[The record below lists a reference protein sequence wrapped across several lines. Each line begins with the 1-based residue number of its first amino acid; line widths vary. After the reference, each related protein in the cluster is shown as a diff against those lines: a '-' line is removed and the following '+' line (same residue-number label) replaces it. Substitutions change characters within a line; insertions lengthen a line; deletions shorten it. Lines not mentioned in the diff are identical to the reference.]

1 MTTTTTTTH
10 SPKHSRLVTVSPVYY
25 GWIVWL
31 AASIGWVAS
40 APGQSF
46 TVALFF
52 DFFIEDFG
60 LSRTLVSSLYGG
72 GTFVASLSLTFIGR
86 LIDRYGNRRM
96 SVVIALCFAIVLVLM
111 SFVTGPITLFLGF
124 LAIRGFGQGS
134 MTLVNTTVIAE
145 WFKSLR
151 GRVMSFSIVGFSLF
165 QAIYVPFVARQ
176 LEARDWREVWVLLG
190 VSVAV
195 FVIPILLIFIRNKP
209 EEYGLIPDGP
219 PRSTAK
225 TPTDETSDADDLPEI
240 SWTLDEAM
248 RTHIFWVF
256 LIGRIISPAWGTGLI
271 IHQISIFEGLGY
283 AARVAADTYA
293 IIVLVSAGS
302 AIVFGWLVD
311 RIRPGW
317 VLAIQ
322 LVALIVAMWA
332 ATVMT
337 GDGLRFL
344 YALSFGL
351 VMGGGGVIDSAV
363 WTNVFGRAHQGSI
376 RGFVMTVLVAGTAI
390 GPVIFGLGYDMWG
403 AYTGVL
409 YLGIAISL
417 VAVAASL
424 LVDQPQDK
432 TSA

>member
-1 MTTTTTTTH
+1 MTTTTTTPP
-10 SPKHSRLVTVSPVYY
+10 PKSSRLVTVSPVYY

-46 TVALFF
+46 TVSLFF

-96 SVVIALCFAIVLVLM
+96 SVAIALCFAIVLVLM

-190 VSVAV
+190 ISVAV

-209 EEYGLIPDGP
+209 EEYGLIPDGT

-302 AIVFGWLVD
+302 AIIFGWLVD

-322 LVALIVAMWA
+322 LIALIVAMWA

-337 GDGLRFL
+337 SDGLRFL
-344 YALSFGL
+344 YALGFGL
-351 VMGGGGVIDSAV
+351 VMGGGAVIDSAV

-390 GPVIFGLGYDMWG
+390 GPVIFGLGYDIWG
-403 AYTGVL
+403 DYTGVL
-409 YLGIAISL
+409 YLGIVISL

-424 LVDQPQDK
+424 LVDQPQNK
-432 TSA
+432 TST